1 MNKLR
6 RTIQDQG
13 GFKYWFVNVFWFHY
27 KWPVLVCVVIL
38 GIIVFITID
47 SLRQERYDTTV
58 VIATDYSVQ
67 EEDLAALDEVL
78 KPVVPDLDGNGRVK
92 ICYAILYVGNTELG
106 RQNQER
112 MYLYMTQEDVG
123 LYLMSGEV
131 SDAYTDPELEY
142 FTDEVAQYGLKPDP
156 DNPVRTSLAN
166 NQILAECG
174 MENIYLSIMDYTT
187 VSGSETAS
195 QTLDAAVAMALALAE
210 AG

>member
-187 VSGSETAS
+187 VSGSDTAS